1 MTIHLYLSLFPEALI
16 ASMLSPEEFG
26 SYYALGS
33 AKKSRG
39 QAIFFEVDPTYRNP
53 YFKIDEAFA
62 RCIPHDDGSLKSSVY
77 VSVYRALEHIKLSAL
92 QHLFLTTQD
101 GYTLDLAPSED
112 IPDGTGQLHLYQE
125 IAPVAPLV
133 VSRLG
138 PIQFLD
144 QLVRNPVSLVTVPAL
159 VFTELQLGELADDP
173 EMGIMI
179 NMQYGNQDHL
189 RQCLTDVKTKFAT
202 TKMVD
207 RSHNPNVQ
215 YRSIKN
221 GFYVGNKK
229 EMRYYPMPTAEEL
242 RVLNYRWFRSSNM

>member
-1 MTIHLYLSLFPEALI
+1 MKLSRAVFPTKTAALRPRFTFQSI
-16 ASMLSPEEFG
+16 APWNIL
-26 SYYALGS
+26 
-33 AKKSRG
+33 
-39 QAIFFEVDPTYRNP
+39 NW
-53 YFKIDEAFA
+53 
-62 RCIPHDDGSLKSSVY
+62 
-77 VSVYRALEHIKLSAL
+77 SAL

-101 GYTLDLAPSED
+101 GHTLDLAPSED
-112 IPDGTGQLHLYQE
+112 IPDFTGQLHLYRKLHH
-125 IAPVAPLV
+125 VAPLV

-138 PIQFLD
+138 PIHFLD

-179 NMQYGNQDHL
+179 NLPYGNQDHL
-189 RQCLTDVKTKFAT
+189 RQCLTEVKTKFAT

-229 EMRYYPMPTAEEL
+229 EMRYYPMPKAEEL
-242 RVLNYRWFRSSNM
+242 RVLNYSWFRSANM

>member
-1 MTIHLYLSLFPEALI
+1 MTIHLYLSLVPEALI
-16 ASMLSPEEFG
+16 ASMLSPEDFG
-26 SYYALGS
+26 SYYAHGS

-39 QAIFFEVDPTYRNP
+39 QALFFEVDPTFRHP
-53 YFKIDEAFA
+53 YFKIDDAFE
-62 RCIPHDDGSLKSSVY
+62 RCIPHDDGSLKASVY
-77 VSVYRALEHIKLSAL
+77 ISVYRALEHIKLSAL

-101 GYTLDLAPSED
+101 GHTLDLAPSED
-112 IPDGTGQLHLYQE
+112 IPDFTGQLHLYHE

-189 RQCLTDVKTKFAT
+189 RQWSDGCQDQICH
-202 TKMVD
+202 D
-207 RSHNPNVQ
+207 EDGRSLAQPNVQ

-242 RVLNYRWFRSSNM
+242 RVLNYRWFRSANM

>member
-1 MTIHLYLSLFPEALI
+1 MHSDRQKNHAVRRFSSKSIQPTDTRISRLMKLSRAVFPTKTAALRPRFTFQSI
-16 ASMLSPEEFG
+16 A
-26 SYYALGS
+26 
-33 AKKSRG
+33 
-39 QAIFFEVDPTYRNP
+39 
-53 YFKIDEAFA
+53 
-62 RCIPHDDGSLKSSVY
+62 
-77 VSVYRALEHIKLSAL
+77 ALEHIKLERSPASLSYHSGRSHTGSCSLRRYSRFYRSIAL
-92 QHLFLTTQD
+92 STRK
-101 GYTLDLAPSED
+101 
-112 IPDGTGQLHLYQE
+112 LHH
-125 IAPVAPLV
+125 VAPLV

-138 PIQFLD
+138 PIHFLD

-179 NMQYGNQDHL
+179 NLPYGNQDHL
-189 RQCLTDVKTKFAT
+189 RQCLTEVKTKFAT

-242 RVLNYRWFRSSNM
+242 RVLNYSWFRSANM

>member
-1 MTIHLYLSLFPEALI
+1 MAIHLYLSLFPEALI
-16 ASMLSPEEFG
+16 ASMLSPEDFG

-39 QAIFFEVDPTYRNP
+39 QAIFFEVDPEYRNP

-62 RCIPHDDGSLKSSVY
+62 RCVPHDDGSLKSSVY

-112 IPDGTGQLHLYQE
+112 IPNGTGQLHLYQE

-144 QLVRNPVSLVTVPAL
+144 QLVRNPVSLVTVPTL

-189 RQCLTDVKTKFAT
+189 RQCLTDVKSKFAT

-229 EMRYYPMPTAEEL
+229 EMCYYPMPTAEEL
-242 RVLNYRWFRSSNM
+242 RVLNYRWFRSANM